1 MYYSSVQNKKVI
13 FLFRVFLLISFLL
26 FFNANVAS
34 ALNNVN
40 IKEIKQQAIA
50 LYTTGNYNEAFK
62 LLDNLPAS
70 EKNEEVFLLL
80 ANIAQ
85 ENNDDNMAIQN
96 LNKALD
102 KDYTFYKAYY
112 NLGCIFASK
121 NSWLLASNN
130 FELAIKY
137 NKNFAS
143 SYYNLACCQIKLK
156 NFEQAK
162 KNLIKAIELN
172 PQNKD
177 YYFNL
182 AYCYKELHK
191 EKQAQKI
198 LEVYNKMS

>member
-1 MYYSSVQNKKVI
+1 M
-13 FLFRVFLLISFLL
+13 FRLFLLIVLL
-26 FFNANVAS
+26 LS
-34 ALNNVN
+34 LNTIN
-40 IKEIKQQAIA
+40 ITFATNNDNISEIKQQAIA

-102 KDYTFYKAYY
+102 KNYTFYKAYY
-112 NLGCIFASK
+112 NLGCIFASR

-156 NFEQAK
+156 NFEAAK
-162 KNLIKAIELN
+162 KNLIKAIELDSR
-172 PQNKD
+172 NKD

-191 EKQAQKI
+191 EKQAKKI
-198 LEVYNKMS
+198 LDIYNQMNQN

>member
-1 MYYSSVQNKKVI
+1 MGDILFKKI
-13 FLFRVFLLISFLL
+13 LLIFVFYL
-26 FFNANVAS
+26 FVFNTNNI
-34 ALNNVN
+34 ALGNNN
-40 IKEIKQQAIA
+40 INDIKQQAIA
-50 LYTTGNYNEAFK
+50 LYTTGNFNEAFK
-62 LLDNLPAS
+62 LLDNLSTS

-85 ENNDDNMAIQN
+85 ENGDDNMAIQN

-102 KDYTFYKAYY
+102 KNYSYYKAYY

-121 NSWLLASNN
+121 KSWLLASNN

-156 NFEQAK
+156 NFELAK

-172 PQNKD
+172 SQNKD

-198 LEVYNKMS
+198 LEIYNKMS

>member
-1 MYYSSVQNKKVI
+1 MGNILSKKFLLVYA
-13 FLFRVFLLISFLL
+13 FLFVLNI
-26 FFNANVAS
+26 NNI
-34 ALNNVN
+34 ALALDN
-40 IKEIKQQAIA
+40 INDIKQQAIA
-50 LYTTGNYNEAFK
+50 LYVTQNYEEAFK
-62 LLDNLPAS
+62 LLDNLPAN
-70 EKNEEVFLLL
+70 EKTEEDFLLI
-80 ANIAQ
+80 ANIMQ
-85 ENNDDNMAIQN
+85 ERGDENSAIQN
-96 LNKALD
+96 LNKAIN
-102 KDYTFYKAYY
+102 KNYSFYKAYY
-112 NLGCIFASK
+112 NLGCILASRG
-121 NSWLLASNN
+121 SYLLASNN

-137 NKNFAS
+137 NKTFAS

-156 NFEQAK
+156 NYEQAK

>member
-1 MYYSSVQNKKVI
+1 MKKFVLILGLILSLNSCYAATTEELSKQATAFYSDNNFHKTMELILQINECERSAQDWLILGNLFDEKGEKQNAIFMYQ
-13 FLFRVFLLISFLL
+13 
-26 FFNANVAS
+26 
-34 ALNNVN
+34 
-40 IKEIKQQAIA
+40 
-50 LYTTGNYNEAFK
+50 
-62 LLDNLPAS
+62 
-70 EKNEEVFLLL
+70 
-80 ANIAQ
+80 
-85 ENNDDNMAIQN
+85 
-96 LNKALD
+96 KA
-102 KDYTFYKAYY
+102 TFADVKYYKAYY

>member
-1 MYYSSVQNKKVI
+1 MGDILFKKI
-13 FLFRVFLLISFLL
+13 LLIFVFYL
-26 FFNANVAS
+26 FVFNTNTI
-34 ALNNVN
+34 ALGNNN
-40 IKEIKQQAIA
+40 INDIKQQAIA
-50 LYTTGNYNEAFK
+50 LYATGNFNEAFK
-62 LLDNLPAS
+62 LLDNLSTS

-85 ENNDDNMAIQN
+85 ENGDDNMAIQN

-102 KDYTFYKAYY
+102 KNYSYYKAYY

-121 NSWLLASNN
+121 KSWLLASNN

-156 NFEQAK
+156 NFELAK

-172 PQNKD
+172 SQNKD

-198 LEVYNKMS
+198 LEIYNKMS

>member
-1 MYYSSVQNKKVI
+1 MQKKLFI
-13 FLFRVFLLISFLL
+13 FLSISFLFIL
-26 FFNANVAS
+26 NIYNIALAS
-34 ALNNVN
+34 NNDN
-40 IKEIKQQAIA
+40 IKDIKQQAIA
-50 LYTTGNYNEAFK
+50 LYTTGNYKEAFK
-62 LLDNLPAS
+62 LLDNLPTS

-85 ENNDDNMAIQN
+85 ENNDDNSAIQN

-102 KDYTFYKAYY
+102 KNYSYYKAYY

-121 NSWLLASNN
+121 KSYLLASSN

-137 NKNFAS
+137 NKTFPSA
-143 SYYNLACCQIKLK
+143 YYNLACCQMKLK
-156 NFEQAK
+156 NYEQAK
-162 KNLIKAIELN
+162 KNLIKALELS

-177 YYFNL
+177 YYYNL

-191 EKQAQKI
+191 EKQAKKI

>member
-1 MYYSSVQNKKVI
+1 MQKKLFI
-13 FLFRVFLLISFLL
+13 FLSISFLL
-26 FFNANVAS
+26 VLNIYNIAL
-34 ALNNVN
+34 ALNNDN
-40 IKEIKQQAIA
+40 IKDIKQQAIA
-50 LYTTGNYNEAFK
+50 LYTTGNYKEAFK
-62 LLDNLPAS
+62 LLDNLPTS

-85 ENNDDNMAIQN
+85 ENNDDNSAIQN

-102 KDYTFYKAYY
+102 KNYSYYKAYY

-121 NSWLLASNN
+121 KSYLLASNN

-137 NKNFAS
+137 NKTFPSA
-143 SYYNLACCQIKLK
+143 YYNLACCQMKLK
-156 NFEQAK
+156 NYEQAK
-162 KNLIKAIELN
+162 KNLIKALELS

-177 YYFNL
+177 YYYNL

-191 EKQAQKI
+191 EKQAKKI